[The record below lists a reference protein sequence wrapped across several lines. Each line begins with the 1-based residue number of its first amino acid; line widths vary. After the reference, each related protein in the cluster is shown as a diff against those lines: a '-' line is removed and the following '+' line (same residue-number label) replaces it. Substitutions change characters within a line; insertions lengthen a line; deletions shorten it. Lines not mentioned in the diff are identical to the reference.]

1 MAGSDEKEARRY
13 PGEVRESIA
22 RHDARKRQKERN
34 LEMRKSSILLV
45 ATFAI
50 LTLSAATFAQGGL
63 KSGPDSSVLRD
74 PELER
79 DSLHNLEV
87 ARNYF
92 KLKKA
97 YVASLNRTQEI
108 IAGNPNFAKI
118 DEALFIAGMSS
129 LALSE
134 NKGKQSPSMY
144 VSYDGTTRRQLTAEQ
159 FREMGREYL
168 TQLVAEHPDSTFKKQ
183 AEQELRSVGGPIPKQ

>member
-1 MAGSDEKEARRY
+1 VIQGKE
-13 PGEVRESIA
+13 I
-22 RHDARKRQKERN
+22 D
-34 LEMRKSSILLV
+34 MRKSLIL
-45 ATFAI
+45 AIMGFAI
-50 LTLSAATFAQGGL
+50 LSFSASTFGQGAL

-79 DSLHNLEV
+79 DSLHNLDV

-129 LALSE
+129 LALAE

-144 VSYDGTTRRQLTAEQ
+144 ATYDGTTRRQLTAEQ

-168 TQLVAEHPDSTFKKQ
+168 TQLVNEHPDSNFKKQ
-183 AEQELRSVGGPIPKQ
+183 AEEELRTVGGPMPKQ